1 ARLTSAGAGSVPP
14 AMPEI
19 PELPECPAAPEAPEI
34 VEEDIY
40 CFFRSGP
47 LRRVAIDVGRKS
59 KGAVT
64 SRACPWPLRTCH
76 AAKIPVTAIELLIS
90 PARTFATAASSFIQ
104 AKSISA

>member
-1 ARLTSAGAGSVPP
+1 VLGEDPFSTARWSNHPCASVTSSGAGSVPP

-90 PARTFATAASSFIQ
+90 
-104 AKSISA
+104 